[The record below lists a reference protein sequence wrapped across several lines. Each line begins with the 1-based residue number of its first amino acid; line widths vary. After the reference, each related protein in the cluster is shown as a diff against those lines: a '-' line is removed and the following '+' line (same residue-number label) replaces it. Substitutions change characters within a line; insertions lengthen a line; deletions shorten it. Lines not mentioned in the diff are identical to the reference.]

1 MMGDLL
7 RVDDVHAGYRTAASD
22 VEVRAV
28 DGVSLFLQEG
38 EVLGV
43 VGESGCG
50 KSTLAAVLA
59 LNARPPL
66 VVDDGV
72 MVFDG
77 SEIKLG
83 HGMQLPASWR
93 GKLVSL
99 LPQGAMNSLNPTGRI
114 RDFAVDVIR
123 AHEPGVNKG
132 AAVARAA
139 ERLEQLSLPTRA
151 LDSYPHQLSGGM
163 KQRVVAAIS
172 TLLNPRVLI
181 ADEPT
186 SALDVSSQGALAELL
201 LDLLRRKLV
210 GGIVLITHDLPM
222 LSNVANRI
230 AVMYAGRIVETSSTA
245 DIVGAPRHPYTR
257 ALIGSALVPDQSIRG
272 RRIES
277 IPGAPPDL
285 RFPPSACRFHPRCP
299 LVLDVCSRVDPPQ
312 VTHAGGYATCWR
324 VEGAP
329 RPELFELQPEA
340 HEVAVR

>member
-1 MMGDLL
+1 MAELV
-7 RVDDVHAGYRTAASD
+7 RVEGVRAAYRTAGSD
-22 VEVRAV
+22 VDVRAV
-28 DGVSLFLQEG
+28 DDVSLILREG
-38 EVLGV
+38 EMLGI

-66 VVDDGV
+66 VVQDGM

-77 SEIKLG
+77 REIPLG
-83 HGMQLPASWR
+83 HGMQVPDDWR

-123 AHEPGVNKG
+123 AHEPNVKKA

-186 SALDVSSQGALAELL
+186 SALDVSSQGALTSMLV
-201 LDLLRRKLV
+201 DLLARKLV
-210 GGIVLITHDLPM
+210 AGIVLITHDLPM

-230 AVMYAGRIVETSSTA
+230 AVMYAGKIVETAPTEE
-245 DIVGAPRHPYTR
+245 IVGNPQHPYTR
-257 ALIGSALVPDQSIRG
+257 ALIGSALVPDPAVRAS
-272 RRIES
+272 RIEG

-285 RFPPSACRFHPRCP
+285 RFPPAACRFHPRCP
-299 LVLDVCSRVDPPQ
+299 LVMDICTREDPP
-312 VTHAGGYATCWR
+312 VAERRAGFALCWWVAGVR
-324 VEGAP
+324 EPQLVGA
-329 RPELFELQPEA
+329 A
-340 HEVAVR
+340 NV

>member
-1 MMGDLL
+1 
-7 RVDDVHAGYRTAASD
+7 
-22 VEVRAV
+22 V
-28 DGVSLFLQEG
+28 DGVSLVVHEG
-38 EVLGV
+38 ELLGI

-66 VVDDGV
+66 VVQDGL
-72 MVFDG
+72 MVFDNR
-77 SEIKLG
+77 EIPLG
-83 HGMQLPASWR
+83 PGMRLPTDWR

-123 AHEPGVNKG
+123 AHEPRVNKD

-186 SALDVSSQGALAELL
+186 SALDVSSQGALAQLL
-201 LDLLRRKLV
+201 VDLLRRKLV

-222 LSNVANRI
+222 LSNVADRI
-230 AVMYAGRIVETSSTA
+230 AVMYAGRIVETSLTSE
-245 DIVGAPRHPYTR
+245 IVARPQHPYTS
-257 ALIGSALVPDQSIRG
+257 ALIGSDLVPDPSIRG
-272 RRIES
+272 TRIEG

-285 RFPPSACRFHPRCP
+285 RSPPRACRFHPRCP
-299 LVLDVCSRVDPPQ
+299 LVMDVCTREDPPP
-312 VTHAGGYATCWR
+312 VEHANGFALCWWVAGIREPQLVGAATS
-324 VEGAP
+324 
-329 RPELFELQPEA
+329 
-340 HEVAVR
+340 